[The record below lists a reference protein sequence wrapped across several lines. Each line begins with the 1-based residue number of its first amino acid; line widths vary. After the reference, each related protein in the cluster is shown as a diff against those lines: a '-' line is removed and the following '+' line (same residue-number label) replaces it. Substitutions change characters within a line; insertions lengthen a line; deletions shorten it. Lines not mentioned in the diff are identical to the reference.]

1 VYSTCFNLYRYAVG
15 LYEGVFRTNIEE
27 TGMGF
32 DKEVEMIA
40 EARRLGL
47 LTTPY
52 AFTPGEAA
60 AMAGAGADIVV
71 VGLYNSRIQL
81 ACCEKASIR
90 YYTPKHPIGHGSGN
104 GF

>member
-1 VYSTCFNLYRYAVG
+1 LYRYAVG